1 MQGFSGDE
9 YGDRSIEVIKI
20 QKIYP
25 ILCPF
30 HKIDIIYIDD
40 TSDHKIRQL

>member
-20 QKIYP
+20 QKIFP
-25 ILCPF
+25 ILCTF
-30 HKIDIIYIDD
+30 YKIDIIYIDD
-40 TSDHKIRQL
+40 TSDNKIRQL